1 MPAIARYLRILSV
14 LAAGSIFAPT
24 AVASFHEFRIEQ
36 IYSNVDGTVQ
46 FIVMH
51 EPDNMEDGE
60 HLWAGQPLISTYGG
74 GPHAFTF
81 PHNLPSAATKGR
93 RVLIGTTA
101 FAALG
106 IIAPDFTIP
115 NNFLSTGAGTLNYA
129 NVDAVSYQSL
139 PTNGIN
145 AIARDGTVIAN
156 LATNF
161 AGTAVA
167 VGPLPTPFIRAEGI
181 WWAAPAGAEAGWGI
195 TFAHQGDTIFAMWF
209 IYGADG
215 KPWWLIATLHK
226 DAGLPGNAWSGSV
239 STVTSGPAFGAV
251 FDKTQVNEVVVGS
264 ASVTFAD
271 GNNASVHLVANGVVQ
286 DKFITRLVFGA
297 VPTAAVTG
305 GGLQGAAPGTG
316 GGGDPYYPGGGSP

>member
-1 MPAIARYLRILSV
+1 MHAIARYLRFVSV
-14 LAAGSIFAPT
+14 LAAAAIVAPSAWAT
-24 AVASFHEFRIEQ
+24 FHEFQIEQ

-51 EPDNMEDGE
+51 EPANQDDGE
-60 HLWAGQPLISTYGG
+60 HVWAGQQLVSTYGG
-74 GPHAFTF
+74 VPHAFTF

-93 RVLIGTTA
+93 RVLICTTA
-101 FAALG
+101 LAALA
-106 IIAPDFTIP
+106 IIPCDFTIP
-115 NNFLSTGAGTLNYA
+115 NNFLSTGAGTLTYA
-129 NVDAVSYQSL
+129 GVDAVSYQSL

-181 WWAAPAGAEAGWGI
+181 WWAAPAGSQGGWGI
-195 TFAHQGDTIFAMWF
+195 TFSHQGDTIFAMWF
-209 IYGADG
+209 IYGTDG

-226 DAGLPGNAWSGSV
+226 DAALPGNAWSGSV
-239 STVTSGPAFGAV
+239 STVTSGPAFGTV
-251 FDKTQVNEVVVGS
+251 FDKNQVNEVVVGS
-264 ASVTFAD
+264 ATVTFAD
-271 GNNASVHLVANGVVQ
+271 GNNASVHLVANGITQ
-286 DKFITRLVFGA
+286 DNFITRLVFGA

-305 GGLQGAAPGTG
+305 GGLQGAGGGT